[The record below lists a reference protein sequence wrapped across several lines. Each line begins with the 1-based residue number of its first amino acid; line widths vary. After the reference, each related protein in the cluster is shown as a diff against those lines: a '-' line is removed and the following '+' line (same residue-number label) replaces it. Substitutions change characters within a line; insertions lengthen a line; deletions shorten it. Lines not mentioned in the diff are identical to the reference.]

1 VHSFHF
7 QVSQWGSR
15 EEGQFTVNVGVGL
28 PAVWEIMFDKPFPTN
43 PATGQFP
50 LSERIGLLMP
60 ERLDRWWQVDEATDL
75 DEIADHVALCVQ
87 KSGLPFLDAWG
98 SEASILSGLR
108 SDLHVPGLLP
118 GLKDL
123 LHASLAARAGG
134 KPEARQILAV
144 ARRLDVSLD

>member
-1 VHSFHF
+1 
-7 QVSQWGSR
+7 
-15 EEGQFTVNVGVGL
+15 
-28 PAVWEIMFDKPFPTN
+28 
-43 PATGQFP
+43 
-50 LSERIGLLMP
+50 MP

-134 KPEARQILAV
+134 KPEARQILRVRLESNRLPEFAQQIRAV